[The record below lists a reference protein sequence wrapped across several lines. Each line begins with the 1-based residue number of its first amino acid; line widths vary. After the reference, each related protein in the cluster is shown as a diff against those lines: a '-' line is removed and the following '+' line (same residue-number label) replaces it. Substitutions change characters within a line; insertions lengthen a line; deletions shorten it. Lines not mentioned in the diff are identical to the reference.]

1 MTDSKKKSASELL
14 AELNRVRALLATR
27 APAKKDDDIPL
38 LDDVV
43 GTDAEPEPATLA
55 GGGEEVAAAPDTT
68 AAPAPGPIPDAA
80 PLPSEEELQ
89 GLIDQIIDRE
99 MPRIRLELKRV
110 LRDELR
116 MRDLLK

>member
-1 MTDSKKKSASELL
+1 MTDSQKKSAAEIL

-27 APAKKDDDIPL
+27 ASTKEEDIPL
-38 LDDVV
+38 LDEVV
-43 GTDAEPEPATLA
+43 TAGTKLRSGATEVSATPEPEPA
-55 GGGEEVAAAPDTT
+55 P
-68 AAPAPGPIPDAA
+68 PP
-80 PLPSEEELQ
+80 PLPSEGELEEL
-89 GLIDQIIDRE
+89 IDRIIDRE

>member
-1 MTDSKKKSASELL
+1 MTDSKKKSAAELL

-27 APAKKDDDIPL
+27 ATAQKDEDIPL

-43 GTDAEPEPATLA
+43 GADAETATVSGGEAEMAAEAPVMAAPPATEPA
-55 GGGEEVAAAPDTT
+55 AP
-68 AAPAPGPIPDAA
+68 P
-80 PLPSEEELQ
+80 PLPSEGELEE
-89 GLIDQIIDRE
+89 LIDQIIDRE

-116 MRDLLK
+116 MRNLLK

>member
-55 GGGEEVAAAPDTT
+55 GGGEEVAAAAPDTT
-68 AAPAPGPIPDAA
+68 AAPAPVPDAA

>member
-1 MTDSKKKSASELL
+1 MTDSKKKSAAELL

-27 APAKKDDDIPL
+27 ATAQKDDDIPL

-43 GTDAEPEPATLA
+43 GADEETATASGAEMAAEAPVMATPPAAEPI
-55 GGGEEVAAAPDTT
+55 AP
-68 AAPAPGPIPDAA
+68 P
-80 PLPSEEELQ
+80 PLPSEEELEE
-89 GLIDQIIDRE
+89 LIDQIIDRE

-116 MRDLLK
+116 MRNLLK

>member
-1 MTDSKKKSASELL
+1 MTDSQKKSAAEIL

-27 APAKKDDDIPL
+27 ASAKEEDIPL
-38 LDDVV
+38 LDEVV
-43 GTDAEPEPATLA
+43 TTGVKTRSGATAVSAAPEPEP
-55 GGGEEVAAAPDTT
+55 VSP
-68 AAPAPGPIPDAA
+68 P
-80 PLPSEEELQ
+80 PLPSEDQLQ
-89 GLIDQIIDRE
+89 ELIDQIIDRE

>member
-68 AAPAPGPIPDAA
+68 AAPAPIPDAA